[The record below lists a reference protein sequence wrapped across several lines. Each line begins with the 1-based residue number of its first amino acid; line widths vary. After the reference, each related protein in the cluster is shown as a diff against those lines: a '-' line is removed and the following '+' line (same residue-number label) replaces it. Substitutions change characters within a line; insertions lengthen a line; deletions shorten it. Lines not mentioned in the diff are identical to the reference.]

1 MLPLY
6 ANSGRA
12 TNVTRSGSQSIEVI
26 YLLSA
31 QDGLYG
37 KEPFSVYLR
46 FEGDSD
52 RFSDLRDHSRIGC
65 TEKI

>member
-46 FEGDSD
+46 FGCDSGS
-52 RFSDLRDHSRIGC
+52 FSDLRDQALRGY